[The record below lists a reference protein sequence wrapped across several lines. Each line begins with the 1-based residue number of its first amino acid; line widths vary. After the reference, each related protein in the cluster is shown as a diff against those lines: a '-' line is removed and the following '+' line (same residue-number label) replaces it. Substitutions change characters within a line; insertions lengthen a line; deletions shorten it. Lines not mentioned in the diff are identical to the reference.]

1 MTNIIKKVLDG
12 FLGILLLITAM
23 NFPVHAIQDEKK
35 EDSQN
40 TKKMRGKRAW
50 EYLVNAPGIV
60 LSLPFW
66 LLEAGITPV
75 FDLVLEK
82 KIIAKTVDFLTSD
95 DGRRGVFPVY
105 ASRTGGG
112 LKFFQKD
119 LIVPG
124 SKLDIIGTIGLRNR
138 QLYQIHFK
146 RLKLSGPFTSAF
158 SVLYKNLSDEP
169 FFGIG
174 NDSNMDNK
182 SNFAHK
188 QVSAQ
193 ATLGADLAPRTY
205 FTTTIGWDQ
214 NDILEGHNKTLPST
228 TDSPL
233 EEQVKIPGLFGEV
246 SVFRIQTLLE
256 HDSKNRIG
264 NPSGGWEAK
273 FKAGLFS
280 EIKNSNFG
288 FWQAALDITK
298 YFNLFYNRTLVL
310 RLATQF
316 TEPLENR
323 SIPFYYMSELGEEET
338 IRGFSRGRFRD
349 QDKILGSAEYRYP
362 LLSRSSLTGID
373 ATIFVDTG
381 RVYRNIFEEFNT
393 ENFHLGYGGGLRFYS
408 PEGVYLQILL
418 GKSTDGFR
426 FYLVLN

>member
-1 MTNIIKKVLDG
+1 MNNIIRKSFYG
-12 FLGILLLITAM
+12 FIGIVLLITAM
-23 NFPVHAIQDEKK
+23 NFPLYAIQDEKK
-35 EDSQN
+35 ADSEVP
-40 TKKMRGKRAW
+40 KKMRGKRAW
-50 EYLVNAPGIV
+50 EYFVNAPGIV

-66 LLEAGITPV
+66 LLEAAVTPV

-124 SKLDIIGTIGLRNR
+124 SKLDIIGTVGLRNR

-146 RLKLSGPFTSAF
+146 RLKLGGPFTSAY
-158 SVLYKNLSDEP
+158 SILYKNLSDEP

-174 NDSNMDNK
+174 NDSNLDDK

-193 ATLGADLAPRTY
+193 ATLGADLTTRTY
-205 FTTTIGWDQ
+205 LTTTIGLDQ
-214 NDILEGHNKTLPST
+214 NDIYEGRNRTLPST
-228 TDSPL
+228 TDLPQ
-233 EEQVKIPGLFGEV
+233 EEQVNIPGLAEEV
-246 SVFRIQTLLE
+246 SVFRIQALLE
-256 HDSKNRIG
+256 HDSRNRIG
-264 NPSGGWEAK
+264 NASGGWEAK
-273 FKAGLFS
+273 FGAGLFT
-280 EIKNSNFG
+280 EINNSNFG

-298 YFNLFYNRTLVL
+298 YINLFYNRTLVL
-310 RLATQF
+310 RFATQF

-323 SIPFYYMSELGEEET
+323 AIPFYYMSELGEQET

-349 QDKILGSAEYRYP
+349 WDKILGSAEYRYP
-362 LLSRSSLTGID
+362 LLSRSGLTGID
-373 ATIFVDTG
+373 ATIFVDAG
-381 RVYRNIFEEFNT
+381 RVYRDIFDEFNT

-408 PEGVYLQILL
+408 PEGLYLQLLL
-418 GKSTDGFR
+418 GKSKDGFR